1 MGLFNFFTQEI
12 AIDLG
17 TANTLIIHN
26 DEVVVN
32 EPSIVALN
40 RNNPKEVLAV
50 GKKALMMH
58 EKTHESIRTVR
69 PLKDGVIAD
78 FNAAELMIRE
88 MIKMIYPKKPLF
100 PPSWRMM
107 ICIPSSI
114 TEVEKRAVRDS
125 AEQAGAKEVYLI
137 HEPMAA
143 ALGIGIDVEEPV
155 GNMIIDIGG
164 GTTEVALI
172 SLSGIVFCR
181 SVRVAGD
188 ELDEAII
195 QYMKRAYNLMIGER
209 TAEDIKIKIGS
220 AYPIEK
226 ETTMEVK
233 GRDLVAGLPKTL
245 TITSQE
251 VREALLEPI
260 STIVDSVRVT
270 LERCPPELSAD
281 LVDRG
286 LVLAGG
292 GALLRGLDRLL
303 TEETGLPVHVAE
315 DPLSAVA
322 EGTGRAL
329 SEIKFLRQVATSDSR
344 WSH

>member
-1 MGLFNFFTQEI
+1 MFSGVFGLFSNDI
-12 AIDLG
+12 GIDLG
-17 TANTLIIHN
+17 TANTLVYVKDQGI
-26 DEVVVN
+26 VLR
-32 EPSIVALN
+32 EPSVVAI
-40 RNNPKEVLAV
+40 RSGSSQVLAV
-50 GKKALMMH
+50 GDEAKRMLG
-58 EKTHESIRTVR
+58 RTPGNIVAVR

-78 FNAAELMIRE
+78 FE
-88 MIKMIYPKKPLF
+88 MTEAMLRHFITKVHSNKWVRPRVVIAV
-100 PPSWRMM
+100 PSG
-107 ICIPSSI
+107 I
-114 TEVEKRAVRDS
+114 TEVEKRAVKES
-125 AEQAGAKEVYLI
+125 AAHAGAREVYLI
-137 HEPMAA
+137 EEPMAA
-143 ALGIGIDVEEPV
+143 AIGVGLPV
-155 GNMIIDIGG
+155 QDAAGNMIIDIGG

-172 SLSGIVFCR
+172 SLSGIVFSR

-188 ELDEAII
+188 ELDEAVAG
-195 QYMKRAYNLMIGER
+195 YMKRAYNLMIGER
-209 TAEDIKIKIGS
+209 TAEEIKIKIGS
-220 AYPIEK
+220 AYPMEK
-226 ETTMEVK
+226 ETSMEVK

-260 STIVDSVRVT
+260 STIVESVRVT

-303 TEETGLPVHVAE
+303 QEETGLPVHVAE

-329 SEIKFLRQVATSDSR
+329 TEIKFLRQVASSDR
-344 WSH
+344 PIR

>member
-12 AIDLG
+12 AMDLG
-17 TANTLIIHN
+17 TANTLIIFN

-32 EPSIVALN
+32 EPSIVALD
-40 RNNPKEVLAV
+40 RNNPKNVIAV
-50 GKKALMMH
+50 GKRALMMH

-125 AEQAGAKEVYLI
+125 AEQAGAKEVYLL

-164 GTTEVALI
+164 GKKSNQDNLV
-172 SLSGIVFCR
+172 GWIVC
-181 SVRVAGD
+181 G
-188 ELDEAII
+188 
-195 QYMKRAYNLMIGER
+195 YTNL
-209 TAEDIKIKIGS
+209 
-220 AYPIEK
+220 
-226 ETTMEVK
+226 
-233 GRDLVAGLPKTL
+233 
-245 TITSQE
+245 
-251 VREALLEPI
+251 
-260 STIVDSVRVT
+260 
-270 LERCPPELSAD
+270 
-281 LVDRG
+281 
-286 LVLAGG
+286 
-292 GALLRGLDRLL
+292 
-303 TEETGLPVHVAE
+303 
-315 DPLSAVA
+315 
-322 EGTGRAL
+322 
-329 SEIKFLRQVATSDSR
+329 DSR
-344 WSH
+344 DEFYADNI